1 MTTTRGASFLRQ
13 LTARRGSAVALER
26 ARGGSAR
33 SRRLRRKKI
42 RLQRQPDAIR
52 RTYYEA
58 IAALTAQAREAVRRV
73 LYPLGPSLVEET
85 TRARGD
91 ASSWVNAPTPEYIT
105 AHEATHAVHVAD
117 RPATLRL
124 DSPASAQRIFRDLA
138 RDFFA
143 EFSNEKVAATV
154 RRFGVELSDY
164 QRREVARQF
173 EQAIGF
179 DPFRMGEAWLPA
191 RIEGFTAENVA
202 LIRTVPERYFA
213 DIETNLIRSLR
224 GGMRWEEIA
233 PMLEERFGVA
243 ESNAE
248 RIARDQVGKF
258 YAELNQ
264 ARQRD
269 VGVDSYVWRTARD
282 NRVRDSHY
290 DLEGTSFTWES
301 GGDAIEGNPG
311 EPINCRCQAEP
322 DLTPLLDAL
331 DAT

>member
-13 LTARRGSAVALER
+13 LTVRRGSAVALER

-42 RLQRQPDAIR
+42 RPQRQPDAIR

-58 IAALTAQAREAVRRV
+58 IAALTSQAREAVRRA

-91 ASSWVNAPTPEYIT
+91 
-105 AHEATHAVHVAD
+105 D
-117 RPATLRL
+117 ATLRL

-301 GGDAIEGNPG
+301 GGDAVEGNPG